1 MSFAL
6 DLYVPGRSW
15 LHRCDPRVKLWMLL
29 LGLLLA
35 FRWTHPLTQALYVTA
50 LLLTLRLAGVPWRTL
65 GWLWQQM
72 RLLVLLMLALQPFF
86 APSGRALAQIGPL
99 TLSTGGLA
107 SGLLLA
113 LRVLALAFLTGGL
126 LFTSDQRT
134 LVRAFMRL
142 GLPYTWGLTLSLT
155 LRFLPAIGS
164 LATTVREA
172 QASRGW
178 VAEGNF
184 IRRTREYLPVLIAIV
199 IGALRLSDQL
209 TLALAARGLG
219 YAEQRTTWRELHMR
233 RLDWWI
239 LALSTAGFA
248 AGFAASLAFPAL

>member
-1 MSFAL
+1 MSFSL

-15 LHRCDPRVKLWMLL
+15 LHRCDPRIKLWLTL

-35 FRWTHPLTQALYVTA
+35 FRWTHPLTQALYVMT
-50 LLLTLRLAGVPWRTL
+50 LLLTLRMAGIPWATL

-72 RLLVLLMLALQPFF
+72 RLLVLLMLVFQPFF
-86 APSGRALAQIGPL
+86 APAGTALIQVGPL
-99 TLSTGGLA
+99 TLTTGGLA
-107 SGLLLA
+107 SGTHLA
-113 LRVLALAFLTGGL
+113 LRVLAMAFLTGGL
-126 LFTSDQRT
+126 LFTSDQRA
-134 LVRAFMRL
+134 LVRAFVRL
-142 GLPYTWGLTLSLT
+142 GMPYTWGLTLSLT

-184 IRRTREYLPVLIAIV
+184 IRRARDYLPVLIAVV
-199 IGALRLSDQL
+199 IGALRLSEQL
-209 TLALAARGLG
+209 TLALAARGLDH
-219 YAEQRTTWRELHMR
+219 AEPRTTWRELHLQ

-239 LALSTAGFA
+239 LTLSTGIFA
-248 AGFAASLAFPAL
+248 AGLGLSLAFPAL